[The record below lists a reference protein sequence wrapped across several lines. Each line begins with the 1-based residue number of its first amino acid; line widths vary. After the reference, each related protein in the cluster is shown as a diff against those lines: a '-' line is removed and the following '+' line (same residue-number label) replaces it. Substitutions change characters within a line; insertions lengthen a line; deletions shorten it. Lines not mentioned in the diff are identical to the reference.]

1 MKGYFRKRNGK
12 WSYTVDVGT
21 DPKTGRRKQKTK
33 GGFGTKREAQEH
45 LREYQ
50 DQLDSRGY
58 KETNNILFKAF
69 AEQFIKNYDD
79 GTRKPATVRLYKIQI
94 EKMNSYFGLL
104 KLKDINRTIYQ
115 EMLDTELKTH
125 KRKSVVVLH
134 SVGSLIFREAFEMS
148 IIKNDPTEFAKVKQI
163 IKTIEDSE
171 KIELPKFMDRHELIK
186 FLECAK
192 LYGSDSDYQVFYLM
206 AHTGLRSG
214 EALAL
219 KNSDV
224 DLENMEIRASK
235 TIYHK
240 ECITV
245 DYQLIPPKTKK
256 SNRIVAVSPEV
267 IEMLKEQI
275 KENKI
280 QKMAQRNIWHDGD
293 FLFPQYTRFPGYATT
308 VNNLNN
314 RFKKLIERSKIDK
327 KLSPHSLRHS
337 HTSLLA
343 EAGVGLT
350 EIMDR
355 LGHSNDRTT
364 TNIYLHVTKDK
375 KREAALLFSQHLK
388 EL

>member
-1 MKGYFRKRNGK
+1 MNGYFRKRNGK

-33 GGFGTKREAQEH
+33 GGFNTKREAIEH

-50 DQLDSRGY
+50 AQLDARGY
-58 KETNNILFKAF
+58 IETNNILFNDF
-69 AEQFIKNYDD
+69 AEQYIKNYDD
-79 GTRKPATVRLYKIQI
+79 GTKKPSTVRLYKIQI
-94 EKMNSYFGLL
+94 EKMNNYFGLL
-104 KLKDINRTIYQ
+104 KLKDINRNRYQ
-115 EMLDTELKTH
+115 DMLDEELKTC

-134 SVGSLIFREAFEMS
+134 SIGSLIFREAFEMS
-148 IIKNDPTEFAKVKQI
+148 IIKNNPTEFAKVKQI
-163 IKTIEDSE
+163 VKTLEDSE

-186 FLECAK
+186 FLEFTR
-192 LYGSDSDYQVFYLM
+192 LNGGDSDYQLFTLM

-224 DLENMEIRASK
+224 DLESMEIRVSK
-235 TIYHK
+235 TIYHE
-240 ECITV
+240 ECITI
-245 DYQLIPPKTKK
+245 DYKLVPPKTKK
-256 SNRIVAVSPEV
+256 SNRIVAVSPEIV
-267 IEMLKEQI
+267 EMLREQI
-275 KENKI
+275 QENRI
-280 QKMAQRNIWHDGD
+280 QKMARRNIWHDGD

-308 VNNLNN
+308 VSNLGN
-314 RFKKLIERSKIDK
+314 RFRRLIEHAKIGK
-327 KLSPHSLRHS
+327 KLSPHSLRHT

-355 LGHSNDRTT
+355 LGHANDRTT

-375 KREAALLFSQHLK
+375 KREAALIFSKHLK
-388 EL
+388 GL